1 MVRLLLDGERIPP
14 VRSARHYQIEKG
26 GSVQRRHAVPSLA
39 IAGMTALL
47 VAACASAPAA
57 TPSASFTGGA
67 ELSLPPA
74 REHVAPPSAEL
85 PPDLPAFIPP
95 PPSGAPPPPMTVDY
109 SGVAADLAGFVA
121 AYREAFAVPDLDEG
135 AIAEAGARLCSYLE
149 RSADPSGVVHLDL
162 ALADAD
168 LFEPGYPRDAWLA
181 GFEIAD
187 RFYCPDFVL
196 DLPGASQ

>member
-1 MVRLLLDGERIPP
+1 V
-14 VRSARHYQIEKG
+14 H
-26 GSVQRRHAVPSLA
+26 RRHACRSLA

-47 VAACASAPAA
+47 VAACASAPP
-57 TPSASFTGGA
+57 TPSASFTGVDA
-67 ELSLPPA
+67 QSLPPA

-95 PPSGAPPPPMTVDY
+95 PPSGAPPPPVTVEY
-109 SGVAADLAGFVA
+109 SGAAADLAGFVA

-135 AIAEAGARLCSYLE
+135 AIARAGASLCTYLE
-149 RSADPSGVVHLDL
+149 RNTDPSGVVHLDR

-168 LFEPGYPRDAWLA
+168 LFEPGYPRDAWVT
-181 GFEIAD
+181 GFGIAT
-187 RFYCPDFVL
+187 RFYCSDFVV